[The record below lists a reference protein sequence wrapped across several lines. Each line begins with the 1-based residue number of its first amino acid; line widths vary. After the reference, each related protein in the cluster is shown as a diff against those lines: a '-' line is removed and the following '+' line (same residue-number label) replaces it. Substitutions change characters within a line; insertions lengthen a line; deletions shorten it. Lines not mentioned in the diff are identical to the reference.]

1 MCTSAADSRDSVRQ
15 TFADQFEQ
23 DGTNFVYR
31 RSQKGEALR
40 VSAEERRKFIEE
52 FDQNVRRAKWII
64 YAGLTVVFGGIIG
77 FSLLRGFEL
86 SQAAIFIGIGVVMIP
101 YFVYYRWTWADP
113 ARELA
118 GRTPIAG
125 ERSPDEVR
133 RLRFQRMTYGQLAG
147 AAAGG
152 LVIPF
157 VGSRHQDVFS
167 GWNRLWLIFGGAI
180 VLLAAVQAF
189 RKWRFEQEDSYRN
202 VIPHPSTRDLTE
214 SAQDSTPSVKNRLL
228 RYVPLAVIL
237 LGLAFIAYTPA
248 GKQLAKQPSFWPIVM
263 IAVGGWSLFTV
274 AQGFI
279 KGQIEP
285 FARGFY
291 NTYQR
296 ETQPKRFWA
305 SMTWNA
311 IFGCAAI
318 WFAIVLSRDAAAQLV
333 RDRCYND
340 GRKYQPQD
348 VIRACSQLIAGKSSL
363 GGGSR
368 ADLFLDRGIAY
379 ADIGRP
385 EPAIVD
391 YTTAIR
397 LQPKYP
403 QAYYDRALS
412 FEQIGDVSRAL
423 NDYGNAIKQNPRDAD
438 PYSNR
443 GLIYLNTG
451 KFDEAISDF
460 TRSHDLEPTN
470 AWPLANRGLAYAWK
484 SDTAHARLDFAAV
497 RAIDPE
503 NRILLHGEGLMYM
516 FGGDLEAAID
526 RFTTALAQDPS
537 DVWSL
542 KMRADSYQQMGNF
555 EDARRDRKELARR
568 YEARRPRPAP
578 DG

>member
-1 MCTSAADSRDSVRQ
+1 MLDSRAGTWDSVRQ

-40 VSAEERRKFIEE
+40 VSAEERRKFIDE
-52 FDQNVRRAKWII
+52 FDQDVRRSKWII
-64 YAGLTVVFGGIIG
+64 YAGLTVVFGGIIV
-77 FSLLRGFEL
+77 FSLLRDVEL
-86 SQAAIFIGIGVVMIP
+86 SQASIFIGIGVVMIP
-101 YFVYYRWTWADP
+101 YFVYFRWAWAAP

-133 RLRFQRMTYGQLAG
+133 RLRFRRMTYGQLAVS
-147 AAAGG
+147 AVGG

-157 VGSRHQDVFS
+157 VGGRHQDIFS

-189 RKWRFEQEDSYRN
+189 RKWRFEQQDSYRN
-202 VIPHPSTRDLTE
+202 VIPRPSTRDLTA
-214 SAQDSTPSVKNRLL
+214 SVQDPMPPIKNRLL
-228 RYVPLAVIL
+228 LYVPFAVIL

-248 GKQLAKQPSFWPIVM
+248 GQRLAKQPSFWPIIM

-274 AQGFI
+274 AQGLI
-279 KGQIEP
+279 KGEIEP
-285 FARGFY
+285 FSRGFY

-311 IFGCAAI
+311 VLGCFFI
-318 WFAIVLSRDAAAQLV
+318 WLAFTMSRDATAQLL
-333 RDRCYND
+333 RDSCYNE

-348 VIRACSQLIAGKSSL
+348 VIRACSQLIDGKTSL
-363 GGGSR
+363 GRLSR
-368 ADLFLDRGIAY
+368 ADLFVDRGVAY
-379 ADIGRP
+379 ADLGRP
-385 EPAIVD
+385 RPAIAD
-391 YTTAIR
+391 YATAIR
-397 LQPKYP
+397 LQPTYP
-403 QAYYDRALS
+403 EAYYDRALAY
-412 FEQIGDVSRAL
+412 EQIGDVSRAL
-423 NDYGNAIKQNPRDAD
+423 NDYGYAMKQNPKDAE
-438 PYSNR
+438 PYLNR
-443 GLIYLNTG
+443 GLIYLNMR

-460 TRSHDLEPTN
+460 TRSHDRAPKD

-484 SDTAHARLDFAAV
+484 NDPAHAKLDFAAV

-503 NRILLHGEGLMYM
+503 NRVLLHGEGLMYM
-516 FGGDLEAAID
+516 FGGDMKAAID
-526 RFTTALAQDPS
+526 RFTTALAHDPS

-542 KMRADSYQQMGNF
+542 QMRADSYQQMGNF
-555 EDARRDRKELARR
+555 EGARRDRKELVRR
-568 YEARRPRPAP
+568 NEVRRPHTAP
-578 DG
+578 DR